1 MAVRLQMKLG
11 FVAEEDRSE
20 DSPDTVIREEP
31 SIGATARSKG
41 SLYLL
46 VTSSVPGVRL
56 REATAMV
63 ADSIKHDYYYD
74 ESAGIAVCLE
84 KAIRAANKKL
94 VHDRDR
100 LSGDDVNGP
109 IGVGAAV
116 VRGHE
121 LYVVTVGPAEAY
133 LIRQARM
140 STLPD
145 PHRDRGLPTD
155 ELEPDVWRGEIAVG
169 DSLILASPNLV
180 AKVGQDELK
189 DAMVTLHPQSAM
201 EHLHHRFVA
210 EDGSGSDGAV
220 AFEASEVSATAK
232 QRNLVPV
239 KPPEPLAG
247 APERSPI
254 PLADS
259 VSAGAAA
266 VQQSARQARDAAGG
280 MVGNWFA
287 RAQDLLP
294 RRSGPRER
302 RVTTISSRRETQRRA
317 AVAVLALV
325 IVAGT
330 LGLAVWWVGGRGGG
344 PGDLGSLTAGQR
356 ALQAANAAINEVYA
370 PGVNLVKDDPRR
382 ATELL
387 SEAWTQ
393 LDAASAAG
401 IAASATAPL
410 RDKAR
415 TGLDELYRMRSITSS
430 EVFSFAEAKP
440 PVDLGAVALGPDR
453 APYVLDRATRTVYR
467 VDVKTHKAT
476 PIARADQVVQG
487 IKVATP
493 RFIAPAGPDLLILDS
508 KNVLWRW
515 RPADLKGGGTLRR
528 IKVQGSSSWGDDI
541 RAIGAF
547 VRNPDQG
554 LYNLYVVDPSEKEV
568 RLYTPAVDGSGFP
581 ADSTNRLATAT
592 DVSNVDT
599 MVIDGDIYLS
609 HDGAISRYVRG
620 AASSWQPADPGD
632 GLLRSAAAYTLIATG
647 TDAGTGPIYAYDRA
661 GGRILA
667 IDKNSGA
674 IIEQYR
680 LTGGDPAWSDLRGMY
695 VIPGTGDEPATL
707 VWIDKNRLMSSILE
721 QALAPTVSPSPAG
734 SGTPSA
740 KPKPTKTPKP

>member
-1 MAVRLQMKLG
+1 MTPRPIRHEAAMAVRLQMKLG
-11 FVAEEDRSE
+11 FVPEEDRSE
-20 DSPDTVIREEP
+20 DSADTVVREEP

-46 VTSSVPGVRL
+46 VTSSIPGARL

-94 VHDRDR
+94 VHARDR

-145 PHRDRGLPTD
+145 PHRDRGMPTE
-155 ELEPDVWRGEIAVG
+155 ELAPDVWRGEITVG

-220 AFEASEVSATAK
+220 AFEASEVSATTK

-280 MVGNWFA
+280 MVGSWFA

-294 RRSGPRER
+294 LRGAPGER

-325 IVAGT
+325 VVAGT
-330 LGLAVWWVGGRGGG
+330 LGTIRGG
-344 PGDLGSLTAGQR
+344 Q
-356 ALQAANAAINEVYA
+356 
-370 PGVNLVKDDPRR
+370 
-382 ATELL
+382 L
-387 SEAWTQ
+387 SC
-393 LDAASAAG
+393 
-401 IAASATAPL
+401 
-410 RDKAR
+410 
-415 TGLDELYRMRSITSS
+415 
-430 EVFSFAEAKP
+430 
-440 PVDLGAVALGPDR
+440 
-453 APYVLDRATRTVYR
+453 
-467 VDVKTHKAT
+467 
-476 PIARADQVVQG
+476 
-487 IKVATP
+487 
-493 RFIAPAGPDLLILDS
+493 
-508 KNVLWRW
+508 
-515 RPADLKGGGTLRR
+515 
-528 IKVQGSSSWGDDI
+528 
-541 RAIGAF
+541 
-547 VRNPDQG
+547 
-554 LYNLYVVDPSEKEV
+554 
-568 RLYTPAVDGSGFP
+568 
-581 ADSTNRLATAT
+581 
-592 DVSNVDT
+592 
-599 MVIDGDIYLS
+599 
-609 HDGAISRYVRG
+609 
-620 AASSWQPADPGD
+620 
-632 GLLRSAAAYTLIATG
+632 
-647 TDAGTGPIYAYDRA
+647 
-661 GGRILA
+661 
-667 IDKNSGA
+667 
-674 IIEQYR
+674 
-680 LTGGDPAWSDLRGMY
+680 
-695 VIPGTGDEPATL
+695 
-707 VWIDKNRLMSSILE
+707 
-721 QALAPTVSPSPAG
+721 
-734 SGTPSA
+734 
-740 KPKPTKTPKP
+740 